1 MKKALF
7 CAKTL
12 SAVIILSL
20 LLNLFGT
27 AAFAS
32 SHSVGD
38 LIQFGSYPQTLC
50 DDEDIISQLDK
61 MDKDWKSYDYY
72 GGNGEYGSMK
82 FVPYAHY
89 ADVSYGGKKYR
100 AVYIEEYRP
109 SLTTISAST
118 ASYQANM
125 SFLTDEDFYE
135 NDINMDNYVGHLFDS
150 KLYKEKVYYFEYE
163 PIRWQVL
170 DPSTGFV
177 VSCDILDAQPF
188 NNTLYWVDKNGDGS
202 DYDDED
208 YEYFGDKSGTSYANN
223 WKNSSI
229 REWLNNDFY
238 NTAFSNSEKLAIQY
252 TNVDNTNILKQ
263 MSKQMSVYASIPYR
277 EKLADNYACG
287 YTTDEVF
294 LLSTDEIITKKY
306 GFEAY
311 SASSVSQESE
321 TRTASEISDYAKSQG
336 LEMNYGTAPVLLR
349 SPYVYGGS
357 MEVYTITSH
366 GGLGSTTTHDTG
378 HGIRPAMNVDLSSL
392 TAYSGGDGSYSDDDG
407 GYINSN
413 DDYNSD
419 DSYYKDKNGYNTDYS
434 STANNNSY
442 DDTDDIIA
450 VSLFVGGIVITIF
463 LTVIFK
469 RKKKKNYTNPNNIY
483 PHPNQNNAQIF
494 DNPYFNDLFNDL
506 NNKNTP
512 K

>member
-20 LLNLFGT
+20 VLNLFGIT
-27 AAFAS
+27 AFAS
-32 SHSVGD
+32 KHSVGD

-61 MDKDWKSYDYY
+61 IDKNWKYYDYY
-72 GGNGEYGSMK
+72 GGNGDYGSMQK
-82 FVPYAHY
+82 GKYSYY

-163 PIRWQVL
+163 PILWQVL

-188 NNTLYWVDKNGDGS
+188 CNTLYWVDKNGDGS

-208 YEYFGDKSGTSYANN
+208 SEYFGDKSGTSYANN
-223 WKNSSI
+223 WEHSSI
-229 REWLNNDFY
+229 REWLNDDFY

-263 MSKQMSVYASIPYR
+263 MAEHMSVYASIPYR

-287 YTTDEVF
+287 YTTDEIF
-294 LLSTDEIITKKY
+294 LLSADEIITEKY

-311 SASSVSQESE
+311 SSSSVSQDSD

-336 LEMNYGTAPVLLR
+336 LEMSYGTAPVLLR
-349 SPYVYGGS
+349 SPYAYGNS
-357 MEVYTITSH
+357 MEVYTITSS
-366 GGLGSTTTHDTG
+366 GGLGRTTTHDTG
-378 HGIRPAMNVDLSSL
+378 HGIRPAMTVDLSSL
-392 TAYSGGDGSYSDDDG
+392 TAYSGGDGSYSDDG
-407 GYINSN
+407 SGYIDSD

-419 DSYYKDKNGYNTDYS
+419 DSYYEDNDGDDDIYS
-434 STANNNSY
+434 STNCTSTDA
-442 DDTDDIIA
+442 DDEAGLIALGII
-450 VSLFVGGIVITIF
+450 IVVV
-463 LTVIFK
+463 VIVLIIRS
-469 RKKKKNYTNPNNIY
+469 RKKKALPKNNNIY
-483 PHPNQNNAQIF
+483 PHPNQNNIQLY
-494 DNPYFNDLFNDL
+494 DNQYFNDLFNDL
-506 NNKNTP
+506 NNNKP